1 MVIHLLGKAQEKSS
15 YAPRTGA
22 NGEASALG
30 EQVRLRDSGVAPH
43 PRVRNGRGRIQ
54 FRDPGSLRD
63 LGLETAKSISLKDG

>member
-30 EQVRLRDSGVAPH
+30 EQVRLRDSGVASH
-43 PRVRNGRGRIQ
+43 P
-54 FRDPGSLRD
+54 
-63 LGLETAKSISLKDG
+63 